1 MLRRTFLSMMLLS
14 AVVAMVA
21 TAPVGRAAGSDIRG
35 FDEAVKAG
43 RPILIHVTAE
53 WCPICHR
60 QKPIVSDLL
69 SKPEFKVIRKF
80 EIDFDTEKDV
90 LRRYNV
96 QQQSTLIVFRNG
108 QEVDRQVGQ
117 TDPAAI
123 EALLSEAL

>member
-1 MLRRTFLSMMLLS
+1 MFRRTFLSNTLLS
-14 AVVAMVA
+14 AAVAMVA
-21 TAPVGRAAGSDIRG
+21 FVPAGLAADGDIPG

-80 EIDFDTEKDV
+80 EIDFDTQKDV
-90 LRRYNV
+90 LRRFRV
-96 QQQSTLIVFRNG
+96 QTQATMIVLKG
-108 QEVDRQVGQ
+108 GEEVDRLAGQ
-117 TDPAAI
+117 SDPAAI
-123 EALLSEAL
+123 EALLREAL